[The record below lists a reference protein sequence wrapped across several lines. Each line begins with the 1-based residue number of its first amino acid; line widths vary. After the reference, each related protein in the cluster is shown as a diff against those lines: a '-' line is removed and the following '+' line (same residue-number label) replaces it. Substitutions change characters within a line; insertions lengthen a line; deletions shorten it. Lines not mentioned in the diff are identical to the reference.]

1 MPSPKHNVCLPPDPR
16 HDRVRR
22 SGGSKPIEVRPLS
35 ILSISTA
42 FEDHQVL
49 REILKDSGWR
59 IAQARSCR
67 EALARLSR
75 RHMQL
80 VICESNLPDGT
91 WRDMLHRI
99 HVLAPPPVFIVTSR
113 LADDYLWAEVLNLGG
128 YNVLAKPFRESEV
141 KSMISSVWMRK
152 HGPATQAASVGTA

>member
-1 MPSPKHNVCLPPDPR
+1 MPAAKHNAFPSPDPG
-16 HDRVRR
+16 HGRVSR
-22 SGGSKPIEVRPLS
+22 SGRSKPIELLPLS

-42 FEDHQVL
+42 SEDHRVL

-59 IAQARSCR
+59 IAQARTCR

-75 RHMQL
+75 RHMPL
-80 VICESNLPDGT
+80 VICESNLSDGT

-99 HVLAPPPVFIVTSR
+99 HALASPPVLIVTSR
-113 LADDYLWAEVLNLGG
+113 LADDHLWAEVLNLGG

-141 KSMISSVWMRK
+141 KFMISSVWMRE
-152 HGPATQAASVGTA
+152 HRPATQAASAGTA

>member
-1 MPSPKHNVCLPPDPR
+1 MPAAKHNASPSPNPGD
-16 HDRVRR
+16 DRVRR

-59 IAQARSCR
+59 ITQARTCR
-67 EALARLSR
+67 EGLARLSR
-75 RHMQL
+75 RHMPL

-91 WRDMLHRI
+91 WRDMVHRI
-99 HVLAPPPVFIVTSR
+99 HALAPPPVLIVTSR
-113 LADDYLWAEVLNLGG
+113 LADDHLWAEVLNLGG

-141 KSMISSVWMRK
+141 KFMISSVWRSK
-152 HGPATQAASVGTA
+152 HGPASQASSVGTA